1 MMDPY
6 LQFRRGPQIENIL
19 RRQEFF
25 RLVIDSHQR
34 WMRDTTDH
42 EMKMLHGA
50 LITSM
55 KAVMEQYDILIEQ
68 LQHLDSKP
76 YS

>member
-1 MMDPY
+1 MMNPY

-34 WMRDTTDH
+34 WMHETTDQ
-42 EMKMLHGA
+42 EMKILHGA

-55 KAVMEQYDILIEQ
+55 KTVVEQYNVLIDE
-68 LQHLDSKP
+68 LQRLG
-76 YS
+76 